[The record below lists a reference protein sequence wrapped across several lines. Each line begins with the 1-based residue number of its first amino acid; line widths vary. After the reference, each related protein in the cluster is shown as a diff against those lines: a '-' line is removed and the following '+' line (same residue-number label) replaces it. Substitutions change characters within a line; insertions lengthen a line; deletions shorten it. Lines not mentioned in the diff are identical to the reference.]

1 MTHTGSV
8 CLLTSWIPITF
19 TSSTTRELLR
29 SLHMAKVETYKSIFP
44 KSLAQLLE
52 LAGQNA
58 CFSHLLYPP
67 SQQRDGAVSSTSPY
81 LSPDGHGCLG
91 RQCIRGLHPLDRCRH

>member
-1 MTHTGSV
+1 MMHTGSV

-19 TSSTTRELLR
+19 TSSSTRELLR

-67 SQQRDGAVSSTSPY
+67 SRQRDGAVSEY
-81 LSPDGHGCLG
+81 LPIPVTRWSRLSWKAVYTGFTPT
-91 RQCIRGLHPLDRCRH
+91 